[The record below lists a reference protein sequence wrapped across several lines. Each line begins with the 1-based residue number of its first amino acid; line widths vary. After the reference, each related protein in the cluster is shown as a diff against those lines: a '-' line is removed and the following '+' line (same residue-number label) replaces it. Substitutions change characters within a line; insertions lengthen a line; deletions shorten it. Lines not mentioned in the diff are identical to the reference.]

1 MTATVPRVP
10 EARRGRPGARVRPGS
25 RPGRGV
31 GRLVARVLLA
41 VTLAAGP
48 VQAQPA
54 DRDWPCPQR
63 LVPQISAGAIWS
75 GPALDEVKEHW
86 ATDADVAPLVPKLAS
101 RDTPIELAEAQI
113 ASFADRFPPEA
124 RDAKLTLLFVGVLE
138 FLNGERSKLI
148 EGIKRY
154 AQRQRALADKIAATT
169 RKLQDE
175 PTPEIK
181 AERDWDLRVFEDRN
195 RSLRPVC
202 DQPVAVEQRAFAL
215 ARAIQS
221 HLGRS

>member
-1 MTATVPRVP
+1 MTAIVPRAP
-10 EARRGRPGARVRPGS
+10 EARPGRLGARVRSDP
-25 RPGRGV
+25 RLGRGLAL
-31 GRLVARVLLA
+31 LVAGALLA
-41 VTLAAGP
+41 GTPAAGP
-48 VQAQPA
+48 VRAQPA

-63 LVPQISAGAIWS
+63 LVPQIVAGAIWS
-75 GPALDEVKEHW
+75 GPPLDEVKEHW

-101 RDTPIELAEAQI
+101 RDTPVELAEAQI
-113 ASFADRFPPEA
+113 ASFADKFPPEA

-138 FLNGERSKLI
+138 FLNGERGKLI

-154 AQRQRALADKIAATT
+154 TQRQRALADKIAATT

-175 PTPEIK
+175 PTPEIR

-195 RSLRPVC
+195 RSLRQVC

-221 HLGRS
+221 HLGKS